1 MYSDF
6 VPFSS
11 SVNIKNGELT
21 ASFSH
26 PEFIHDLLFA
36 RNFQNILL
44 TLFHAKI
51 AFKDSHQCLISENY
65 LLKEHSQEYSRERR
79 KQENLP

>member
-36 RNFQNILL
+36 RNFQNILHRASQ
-44 TLFHAKI
+44 HANWERDEVKV
-51 AFKDSHQCLISENY
+51 
-65 LLKEHSQEYSRERR
+65 SRKWRE
-79 KQENLP
+79 EDAGLNLPGT